1 MVMPFHNLSL
11 IKGLMRERQYRITG
25 SAQQGALSMGF
36 DEENIYECILDFL
49 NETHFYKAM
58 PSETFPE
65 LWQDVYK
72 INYRG
77 YRIYLKLQIGH
88 TGRSVVI
95 SFKEDTS

>member
-1 MVMPFHNLSL
+1 MAYYPLSQV
-11 IKGLMRERQYRITG
+11 KGLIEEGLFRVTG
-25 SAQQGALSMGF
+25 SALQSAHLMEF
-36 DEENIYECILDFL
+36 DEDDICDCILTFL
-49 NETHFYKAM
+49 DETHFYKAM